1 MRPRLLDIGDLG
13 SRIYPKG
20 QGRRVPARPDFGLP
34 PTTVAALPAAQINL
48 EQVLAGSA
56 ELL

>member
-1 MRPRLLDIGDLG
+1 MRLDIGDLG

-20 QGRRVPARPDFGLP
+20 QGRRVPARRNFGLP
-34 PTTVAALPAAQINL
+34 PTTVAALPAAQISL
-48 EQVLAGSA
+48 EQVFAGSA

>member
-1 MRPRLLDIGDLG
+1 MRLDIGDLG

-20 QGRRVPARPDFGLP
+20 QWRRVPARRNFGLP
-34 PTTVAALPAAQINL
+34 PTTVAALPAAQISL